1 MRHMTTEMH
10 WQQAPSR
17 RKRHAWRH
25 GGMAGMRHMR
35 RRRRRVARGCWLPEL
50 RRTRDQMH

>member
-1 MRHMTTEMH
+1 
-10 WQQAPSR
+10 
-17 RKRHAWRH
+17 
-25 GGMAGMRHMR
+25 MAGMRHMR